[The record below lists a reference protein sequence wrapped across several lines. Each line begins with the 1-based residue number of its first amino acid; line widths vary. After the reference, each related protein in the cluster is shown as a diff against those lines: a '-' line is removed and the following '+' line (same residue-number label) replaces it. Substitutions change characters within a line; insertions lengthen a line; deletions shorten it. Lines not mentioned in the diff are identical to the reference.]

1 VNWTASNGE
10 IDRMVSWVKHVR
22 ESIPK
27 EMDLAW
33 DMHGRYDAT
42 TGKRVAVALEPYRLL
57 WLEEPVP
64 PEDIDARWTDAIEQD
79 YRSWLKQNEDHLSVP
94 KEQIEEILREH

>member
-1 VNWTASNGE
+1 MKIDLDDASDPARFDKVNWTASNGE

-27 EMDLAW
+27 EMDLAC

-42 TGKRVAVALEPYRLL
+42 TGKRVAVAARTLSPALARRASAARGYRRHGGY
-57 WLEEPVP
+57 P
-64 PEDIDARWTDAIEQD
+64 PLHHHADM
-79 YRSWLKQNEDHLSVP
+79 
-94 KEQIEEILREH
+94 LR